1 MKTFSLILLI
11 IFALFIVTFSLENS
25 AAVYLQYYSFF
36 NIVVPTYALIFV
48 SLLVGVII
56 TGFIGVVER
65 FRLNRTISRLNK
77 TIRDLRKEIRPNEPP
92 PVIVEEPKTPPHYS

>member
-1 MKTFSLILLI
+1 VKIFSLILLI
-11 IFALFIVTFSLENS
+11 IFAFFIVTFSLENS
-25 AAVYLQYYSFF
+25 TFVNVHYYHFF
-36 NIVVPTYALIFV
+36 SVVVPIYMLVFI

-77 TIRDLRKEIRPNEPP
+77 TIRDMRKEIRSNEPP
-92 PVIVEEPKTPPHYS
+92 PIIEEPKVPLQS